1 MTEQI
6 AVRLTSL
13 NDVNDLMTS
22 PGAGAARHC
31 TKMQQQATMPSVT
44 NRRPATFI
52 LHIRDIL

>member
-13 NDVNDLMTS
+13 NDVNDLLTS
-22 PGAGAARHC
+22 PGAARHC
-31 TKMQQQATMPSVT
+31 TKMQQQAMMLSVT

-52 LHIRDIL
+52 LHIRDKL